1 MYMKKFIL
9 LAALCISLV
18 ANAQVDYSSTK
29 SMVVIESDSVQNL
42 QMADFGNRIQQF
54 YTKNRVSQ
62 ALILAGSIVGIA
74 GSFLYT
80 PTDGSINPFPAV
92 GGAIGLVG
100 GVVYLDSFKYL
111 NLKNTK
117 KRKLK
122 KAIDDF
128 Y

>member
-1 MYMKKFIL
+1 MKKFFL
-9 LAALCISLV
+9 LLFFAFTLSL
-18 ANAQVDYSSTK
+18 NAQVDYSSTK

-54 YTKNRVSQ
+54 YTKNRMSQ
-62 ALILAGSIVGIA
+62 AIILAGSIVGIA

-80 PTDGSINPFPAV
+80 PTDGSVNPFPAI
-92 GGAIGLVG
+92 GGVMGLVG

-117 KRKLK
+117 KRKIK

>member
-1 MYMKKFIL
+1 MKKFFL
-9 LAALCISLV
+9 LLFFAFTLSL
-18 ANAQVDYSSTK
+18 NAQVDYSSTK

-54 YTKNRVSQ
+54 YTKNRMSQ
-62 ALILAGSIVGIA
+62 AIILAGSIVGIA

-80 PTDGSINPFPAV
+80 PTDGSVNPFPAV
-92 GGAIGLVG
+92 GGVMGLVG

-122 KAIDDF
+122 KSIDDF